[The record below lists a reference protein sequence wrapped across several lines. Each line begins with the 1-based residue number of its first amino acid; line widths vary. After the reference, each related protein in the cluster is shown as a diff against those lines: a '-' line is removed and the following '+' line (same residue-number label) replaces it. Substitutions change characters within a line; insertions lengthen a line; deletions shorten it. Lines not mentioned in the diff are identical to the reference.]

1 MTDIDALTRVSVD
14 IERDLVAGELVNLIQ
29 NPSGDLGG
37 WGWITPVATS
47 HMDAGITVVALVYW
61 TASGTNYFTSEDL
74 PVTAGQYV
82 AASWNGVN
90 GPTSDGWASGFKTKA
105 RFEFYNS
112 AGTLVSSSAQTAA
125 FGAGAHVTTSFVV
138 PATAI
143 TARLRFDLYQADGT
157 TTTLTSGTAFRF
169 ADVTVATAASA
180 SQLTQTR
187 TNLVVNPSFETNA
200 ANWGTFAAT
209 LARTTAQASV
219 GTASGQVTTTPT
231 VVTNLITN
239 PSFEVSTSGWSAGTS
254 TSAISR
260 IGGGFSGS
268 WCLAA
273 DTAGVAVGA
282 SATSYVNAP
291 LVTSGITPGA
301 TYYFTYSVYHEPDS
315 GIAISPAYA
324 RALLRW
330 SDSSGVQIGSDVVH
344 GNAAIGDRSWLTR
357 TFSAVAPAGAARA
370 QLFPGLQWTYAAGNP
385 PGAGTHF
392 RVEAVSMLTANTG
405 YFDGSSTDTGTYQYD
420 WTGTAHLSTSTRTT
434 VIDTCALQTV
444 PITVAAGQ
452 TYAAS
457 AAFRAAATPRPVVTT
472 FTWRN
477 SSGATIS
484 TSTTTTASDSTS
496 AWTRYGGIATAPAG
510 TATVVVSFG
519 WSIGTFSSTEV
530 HYLDAALVEAASS
543 FSTYFDGDTTDTA
556 SWTYSW
562 SGTANASTSTAVSN
576 VDSLQALPPAYYVNI
591 IGDSAALT
599 IERQELNLSTLSGTV
614 VSTSLDPSQSTLLRP
629 GRRCRVLVDVGPVG
643 GPADWEPIF
652 TGKTQR
658 ASVEYQLLNPDEE
671 KRAVISLTAVDN
683 LTRLAQESR
692 PDGVGTIP
700 ELPYVLE
707 GCSVPWSVNGS
718 GNQVS
723 SATVVATNDQATAI
737 DQVAVTRDSKGGYA
751 WVDRKGVL
759 QVWDAASIS
768 TTVADSLAEAD
779 YTVDFGIDYATDRV
793 VNVVNIE
800 SYEVNPATGETATV
814 QYGPFRDETSI
825 RQWDAWEKTFTVQ
838 GLTSA
843 QITTLANAILAAN
856 KTPTRRVNYVVL
868 ALKVETISRAL
879 RDLYDLVNVATT
891 RAGLS
896 ANLRIIGVTHTITA
910 TNRGTKWLLK
920 LDFAGDGTVAPPQVI
935 PKPSSSAFAT
945 ESQYGTFPLPILA
958 AGATGSVAVTF
969 PKAFASTPAVPP
981 LLSSGHS
988 RITLNP
994 ASLTATGFSVFYG
1007 NFTSTSAGSATTGS
1021 WLALPPS

>member
-239 PSFEVSTSGWSAGTS
+239 PSFEVSTSGWSANGNVAS
-254 TSAISR
+254 IARVS
-260 IGGGFSGS
+260 GGNSGS
-268 WCLAA
+268 FCLEATTTSIA
-273 DTAGVAVGA
+273 LHA
-282 SATSYVNAP
+282 SVNSYVAGP
-291 LVTSGITPGA
+291 LITSGITPGA
-301 TYYFTYSVYHEPDS
+301 TYYF
-315 GIAISPAYA
+315 AYA
-324 RALLRW
+324 IDHAPPGGVVIGASARAILRW
-330 SDSSGVQIGSDVVH
+330 YNSSGTQIGSDIL
-344 GNAAIGDRSWLTR
+344 NGDADLGSGYLSRY
-357 TFSAVAPAGAARA
+357 FSAVAPAGAARV
-370 QLFPGLQWTYAAGNP
+370 QLFPGISWSFNATTGPAS
-385 PGAGTHF
+385 TTTTFHVD
-392 RVEAVSMLTANTG
+392 RVAVLTADTG

-879 RDLYDLVNVATT
+879 RDLYDLVDVAST

-969 PKAFASTPAVPP
+969 PKAFASTPDVI
-981 LLSSGHS
+981 LSSGHS
-988 RITLNP
+988 RITVN
-994 ASLTATGFSVFYG
+994 ASSITTTGFSVFYG
-1007 NFTSTSAGSATTGS
+1007 NFTSTSAGAATTGY
-1021 WLALPPS
+1021 WLALPTQA